1 MQPRPALS
9 ELITYNVEIVGQALA
24 IAHALEARHADFA
37 AHAGPH
43 LRHIVEHYEA
53 LLTGMSGSMVDY
65 DHRSRD
71 REVETDPALAA
82 TRLRAVIAGLERL
95 RGSRATH
102 SLSVGLD
109 GGGGGEHFFV
119 LGSTLGRELLFL
131 ASHAVHHF
139 ALLKPAL
146 REAGMITNRDFGK
159 APSTVRHERATL
171 RR

>member
-24 IAHALEARHADFA
+24 IAQALEARHADFA
-37 AHAGPH
+37 TQVGPH

-53 LLTGMSGSMVDY
+53 LLNGMGGSIVDY

-71 REVETDPALAA
+71 RDVESDPALAA
-82 TRLRAVIAGLERL
+82 TRLRAVMDRLEQL
-95 RGSRATH
+95 RGSHAAH
-102 SLSVGLD
+102 DLSVGLD
-109 GGGGGEHFFV
+109 GGGDGEHFFV

-146 REAGMITNRDFGK
+146 REAGMITHRDFGK
-159 APSTVRHERATL
+159 APSTVRHERASL